1 MDKIKPVLHFLD
13 DHFEESILIVLLLLI
28 TFLTGA
34 QVVMRY
40 LLHDPLSWSE
50 ELCRYCYIWTG
61 FISVAYCVRKRAAIR
76 INTVLLLLSHRKQ
89 KMLEISTNIISIVL
103 YGAFFL
109 TTITIIKKTIITG
122 QASPAMRIPFY
133 IIYVGPCLGFGLA
146 LIRLIQVI
154 AQDAHDIV
162 TRADDGP
169 EELPQVQ
176 EAREYIQETRRGGE

>member
-1 MDKIKPVLHFLD
+1 MDKIKSILHFLD
-13 DHFEESILIVLLLLI
+13 DHFEESILIVLLLSI

-34 QVVMRY
+34 QVIMRY

-61 FISVAYCVRKRAAIR
+61 FISVAYCVRKRSAIR
-76 INTVLLLLSHRKQ
+76 INTILLLLSHHKQ
-89 KMLEISTNIISIVL
+89 KTLEILTNIISVAL

-109 TTITIIKKTIITG
+109 TTITIIKKTILTG

-133 IIYVGPCLGFGLA
+133 IIYIGPFLGFGLA

-154 AQDAHDIV
+154 AQDVRDIL
-162 TRADDGP
+162 TRADSNS

-176 EAREYIQETRRGGE
+176 EAREYVKEIRRGGE